1 MSRPLVLLLIL
12 TFAGAAAGHALGATW
27 LSTGG
32 PMSPQAERVFA
43 AFSHPAAVVLGALRG
58 WPMQQEASIALHLQ
72 GFLLTCTLLGA
83 AVGALFHLR
92 LSARAA
98 SRPKSPPNEP
108 EPPPQPQ

>member
-1 MSRPLVLLLIL
+1 MSRSLVPPLLITL
-12 TFAGAAAGHALGATW
+12 AGAAAGHALGATW

-32 PMSPQAERVFA
+32 PMSPEAERVFA

-92 LSARAA
+92 LSSRAA
-98 SRPKSPPNEP
+98 SRPKSPPVDP
-108 EPPPQPQ
+108 APPPQPQ